1 MHLPPNKQKKKTQ
14 YPYIIF
20 RAHIL
25 PLHLHT
31 LEHLAEACSHTY
43 VVSLRLLLPLLDCLT
58 QEQVLRCGNPLCK
71 RKERRKKQKRES
83 KRSKDVVRGAQNQLN

>member
-71 RKERRKKQKRES
+71 RKDRKEKV
-83 KRSKDVVRGAQNQLN
+83 KDQRMLSEELKTN